1 MADLDEIM
9 SSSGSDSVVDIP
21 TQPPE
26 PRTDGRDEHGRFASQ
41 QPPEAPQ
48 PEQPPVPEAP
58 AQEQRPPDGYVPIQ
72 ALDARL
78 AKERERADA
87 ALRQQAE
94 QFQRQLAAFQ
104 QPAKPAEPAKQPD
117 YFENPDAA
125 VDFRLKQAIEPLQ
138 QSQMSFVEK
147 FSKALAIKDYGK
159 EAVDAAH
166 AELVARVNR
175 DPEGTR
181 FDYQRIMS
189 SDLPYEAL
197 VKWHKAQTALSE
209 IGDDTKAFR
218 EKLRAEILAEIQG
231 GQQQQ
236 PPTSQAPP
244 VLPTSFAGARNAG
257 PSSAPGFSGPKP
269 LSEIMNGR

>member
-9 SSSGSDSVVDIP
+9 SSSGADPVVDIP

-26 PRTDGRDEHGRFASQ
+26 PRNDGRDENGRFASQ
-41 QPPEAPQ
+41 QPPELPAP
-48 PEQPPVPEAP
+48 PEPPP
-58 AQEQRPPDGYVPIQ
+58 AQEQRPPEGYVPIQ

-117 YFENPDAA
+117 YFEDPNAA
-125 VDFRLKQAIEPLQ
+125 VDFRLKQAIEPVQ
-138 QSQMSFVEK
+138 QGQQTIVENFSRMMASDK
-147 FSKALAIKDYGK
+147 FGEDTVQAALA
-159 EAVDAAH
+159 EMTS
-166 AELVARVNR
+166 RVNAN
-175 DPEGTR
+175 PQGMR

-189 SDLPYEAL
+189 SPHPYGEL
-197 VKWHKAQTALSE
+197 VKWHKAQTALSTY
-209 IGDDTKAFR
+209 GDDPNAYR
-218 EKLRAEILAEIQG
+218 EKLRAEILAEVQG

-236 PPTSQAPP
+236 PPASQASPL
-244 VLPTSFAGARNAG
+244 LPSSFAGARNAG
-257 PSSAPGFSGPKP
+257 PSSAPAFSGPKP